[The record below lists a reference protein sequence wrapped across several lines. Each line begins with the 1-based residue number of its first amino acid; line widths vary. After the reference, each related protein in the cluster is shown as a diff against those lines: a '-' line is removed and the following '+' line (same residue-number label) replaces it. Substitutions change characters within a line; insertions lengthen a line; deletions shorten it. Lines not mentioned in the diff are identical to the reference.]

1 MKSGRL
7 CRPLENKMKFADIIG
22 HKNTIAALREAVD
35 TDHIPHAILLGGQEG
50 IGKMRVARAFVSYLY
65 CMDRHDG
72 DSCGKC
78 PACLQNAHH
87 NNPDV
92 HFIFPRTGAASKST
106 DFFLPQW
113 NDFLDT
119 HPYMPKEEWARM
131 IETGNTV
138 PVIYRSDAAEISR
151 TAALSSFAY
160 RYKTYIIWMPER
172 MQPQCANALLKL
184 LEEPFPDTLFLLV
197 SNEPDKLLPTI
208 FSRTQRFNLK
218 PLNDAEVAEIL
229 VKEGVPYPEAQ
240 EVASLSEGNMI
251 KAIDMTGEGGE
262 IREFSLLFMQMMRLA
277 YSRNAAALRMLS
289 DSIAAMGREKCARFL
304 AYCARMTRESFIFNL
319 KDSALNAMTRD
330 ESNFS
335 VRFSPFI
342 NHTNVERIIHEI
354 ERAHDDILRNA
365 NARLVLFDFMLK
377 LMMQLR
383 KQ

>member
-1 MKSGRL
+1 
-7 CRPLENKMKFADIIG
+7 MKFSDITG
-22 HKNTIAALREAVD
+22 HKATVDSLREAVD

-50 IGKMRVARAFVSYLY
+50 IGKMRVARAFISYLY
-65 CMDRHDG
+65 CLDRHDG

-78 PACLQNAHH
+78 PACLQNLHH

-113 NDFLDT
+113 NDFIDS
-119 HPYMPKEEWARM
+119 HSYMPKEEWARM
-131 IETGNTV
+131 IEAGNTV

-160 RYKTYIIWMPER
+160 RYKTYVIWMPER

-184 LEEPFPDTLFLLV
+184 LEEPFPDTLFVLV

-218 PLNDAEVAEIL
+218 PLSDLEVADIL
-229 VKEGVPYPEAQ
+229 SAEGVPYPEAR
-240 EVASLSEGNMI
+240 EVAALSEGNMI
-251 KAIDMTGEGGE
+251 KASDMTGEGGE
-262 IREFSLLFMQMMRLA
+262 IKEFSALFMQMMRLA
-277 YSRNAAALRMLS
+277 YGRNAGGLRMLS
-289 DSIAAMGREKCARFL
+289 DSVASMGREKCARFL

-319 KDSALNAMTRD
+319 KNPDLNAMTKD
-330 ESNFS
+330 EATFNL
-335 VRFSPFI
+335 RFSPFI
-342 NHTNVERIIHEI
+342 NHKNVERITFEI
-354 ERAHDDILRNA
+354 QRAHDDVLRNA

-383 KQ
+383 K